1 MPHSREEPATSA
13 ASHRSVESRY
23 QEAPTRFRP
32 PLGSRPDR
40 VLTATR
46 GFRARQRSPGVRLRA
61 AGRRWPTTGR
71 CMRPC
76 LPYGAM
82 PPFRRVNA
90 VAGVPPL
97 PPRLPL
103 PPAAGPGRPAHSVAR
118 RSGGAAGDRAASPR
132 ADRHARSASVSG
144 PCGARGR
151 AGSDARIR
159 SLVALVRPLRSG
171 PAASRGNLWASR
183 RRRLP
188 LSGPTQAIA
197 SWPAGRYPSPSRHY
211 SVTESS

>member
-13 ASHRSVESRY
+13 ASHRSVESRLR
-23 QEAPTRFRP
+23 ASADALPTTAGKPTRPRP
-32 PLGSRPDR
+32 YCD
-40 VLTATR
+40 
-46 GFRARQRSPGVRLRA
+46 ARQRSPGMRLRA

-90 VAGVPPL
+90 VAGVPPF

-188 LSGPTQAIA
+188 LSGPMQAIA